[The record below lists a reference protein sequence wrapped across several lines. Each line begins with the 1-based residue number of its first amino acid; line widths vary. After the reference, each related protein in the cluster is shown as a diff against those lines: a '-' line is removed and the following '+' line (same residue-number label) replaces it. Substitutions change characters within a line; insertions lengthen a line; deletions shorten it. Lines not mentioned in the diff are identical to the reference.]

1 MLIVILFVAVLSA
14 VIFAGAQKIKAS
26 EVSRQQ
32 IYLSVRIE
40 KGDSLWSIA
49 RQYYDS
55 PDGSLNAYIEK
66 LSQLNGLKKDAMLHT
81 GQYLLIPVI
90 SEG

>member
-1 MLIVILFVAVLSA
+1 MMIGILFAAVLSA

-26 EVSRQQ
+26 EVRRQQ

-55 PDGSLNAYIEK
+55 SDGSLNVYIEK
-66 LSQLNGLKKDAMLHT
+66 LSHLNGLKKDAMLHT